1 MHDEPVA
8 DAPELPPSKSASQ
21 RWQFMFAAL
30 RHSPQQDRRA
40 GQGGFDGAPIDLD
53 RRQTAAYA
61 RAAKERAL
69 LLDVAINVL
78 LAKHTRHRPPRE
90 SALASHDRLE
100 DQQPQHARHVDA
112 LRARLALPR
121 GTPEKP
127 AMNDTPEQRQAV
139 ADAEAAMLAAAE
151 KVLAAMQP
159 IFTPARRTVIEQT
172 MAEGGELRVE
182 ASVDGV
188 GARRVTLSI
197 VTAGGH
203 RTEIASLS
211 DRPQPLAAS

>member
-1 MHDEPVA
+1 
-8 DAPELPPSKSASQ
+8 
-21 RWQFMFAAL
+21 
-30 RHSPQQDRRA
+30 
-40 GQGGFDGAPIDLD
+40 
-53 RRQTAAYA
+53 
-61 RAAKERAL
+61 
-69 LLDVAINVL
+69 
-78 LAKHTRHRPPRE
+78 
-90 SALASHDRLE
+90 
-100 DQQPQHARHVDA
+100 
-112 LRARLALPR
+112 
-121 GTPEKP
+121 
-127 AMNDTPEQRQAV
+127 MNDTPEQRQAV

-172 MAEGGELRVE
+172 MAQGGELRVE

-197 VTAGGH
+197 VTAAGR